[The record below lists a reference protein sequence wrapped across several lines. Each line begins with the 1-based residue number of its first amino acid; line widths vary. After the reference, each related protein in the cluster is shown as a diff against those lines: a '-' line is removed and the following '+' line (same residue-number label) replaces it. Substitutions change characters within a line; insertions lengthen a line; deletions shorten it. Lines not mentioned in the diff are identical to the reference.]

1 MMVDAMSASHH
12 PVDPKKL
19 PVVYKPPAGEQDA
32 EYQRSQWA
40 SGSRGGGKVPA
51 DLEWVTNPKQH
62 QEERGAGDA
71 DKPVSK

>member
-1 MMVDAMSASHH
+1 MSASHH

-19 PVVYKPPAGEQDA
+19 PVVYKAPAGARDIEHQLV
-32 EYQRSQWA
+32 EWA

-51 DLEWVTNPKQH
+51 DFEWCTNPKQH